1 VRPDAPPPLPAGEGR
16 GEEETIA
23 TIAETLRSAQAA
35 LRSRF
40 EDFRRALDRRDE
52 EAYRLGLAD
61 FHSCLLRWTE
71 AQEKALLP
79 AVLRAG
85 VAGRDPRR
93 ELRLE
98 WVQLRELT
106 RYLLSQVLERA
117 PIADIL
123 GFTENLARR
132 FTAHESDL
140 EKLYYA
146 AAASTLTPEEW
157 RILANA
163 APSG

>member
-1 VRPDAPPPLPAGEGR
+1 LE
-16 GEEETIA
+16 
-23 TIAETLRSAQAA
+23 RSAKGLLEAQAG

-52 EAYRLGLAD
+52 EAYRLGLTD
-61 FHSCLLRWTE
+61 FHDCLRRWTE

-79 AVLRAG
+79 AILRTAIP
-85 VAGRDPRR
+85 GRDPQR

-106 RYLLSQVLERA
+106 RYLLSQINDRA
-117 PIADIL
+117 PMGDIL

-132 FTAHESDL
+132 FAAHESDL
-140 EKLYYA
+140 KNLYYP
-146 AAASTLTPEEW
+146 AAASALTAGEW
-157 RILANA
+157 TILAEA
-163 APSG
+163 APRD

>member
-1 VRPDAPPPLPAGEGR
+1 MKASLEGLMAAQ
-16 GEEETIA
+16 GV
-23 TIAETLRSAQAA
+23 LRA
-35 LRSRF
+35 RF

-61 FHSCLLRWTE
+61 FHACLRRWTQ

-79 AVLRAG
+79 AILRAG
-85 VAGRDPRR
+85 IPGRDPQR

-106 RYLLSQVLERA
+106 RYLLSQINDRA
-117 PIADIL
+117 PLADIL

-132 FTAHESDL
+132 FAAHESDL
-140 EKLYYA
+140 QNVYYPA
-146 AAASTLTPEEW
+146 AAHGLTAEEW
-157 RILANA
+157 TLLAA
-163 APSG
+163 APDP

>member
-1 VRPDAPPPLPAGEGR
+1 LE
-16 GEEETIA
+16 
-23 TIAETLRSAQAA
+23 RSAKGLLETQTG

-52 EAYRLGLAD
+52 EAYRLGLTD
-61 FHSCLLRWTE
+61 FHDCLRRWTE
-71 AQEKALLP
+71 AEEKALLP
-79 AVLRAG
+79 AILRTTIP
-85 VAGRDPRR
+85 GRDPRR

-106 RYLLSQVLERA
+106 RFLLSQINDRA
-117 PIADIL
+117 PMGDIL

-140 EKLYYA
+140 QILYYPAVAPLLTSAEWEVLSA
-146 AAASTLTPEEW
+146 AAPD
-157 RILANA
+157 
-163 APSG
+163 P